1 MIFSSSRPTA
11 SNQLTPTVPLVVATT
26 VAVLLVH
33 AGALA
38 LWQLKSSDQPLRKRP
53 DLTIEFFTPAP
64 SPMAAP
70 VSPTPAPQA
79 VSRPSRQPSPV
90 TQTQPAQPEPV
101 ITTTP
106 VATAPSSATATAA
119 ESTPVVTAPPEDTAL
134 VPESTPVA
142 SPNVSE
148 TAPTTS
154 AMANTEA
161 DYKAAYLNNPRPPYP
176 LSAARQG
183 AEGRVLL
190 LAEVLPDGRAGR
202 VRLEKSS
209 GHALLDA
216 SAMNTVRSWRF
227 TPARK
232 DGVVTTQAVLIPI
245 DFTLQNRR

>member
-1 MIFSSSRPTA
+1 MILSPSRPTA
-11 SNQLTPTVPLVVATT
+11 SNQLTPTAPLVVATT

-38 LWQLKSSDQPLRKRP
+38 LWHLKPSDEPLRKRP

-64 SPMAAP
+64 SPLAAP
-70 VSPTPAPQA
+70 VSPPPAPKA
-79 VSRPSRQPSPV
+79 VSIPNTPPSPL
-90 TQTQPAQPEPV
+90 TQAQPAQPDTLA
-101 ITTTP
+101 TTSSVTSAPP
-106 VATAPSSATATAA
+106 VATATA
-119 ESTPVVTAPPEDTAL
+119 V
-134 VPESTPVA
+134 ESTPVA
-142 SPNVSE
+142 LPNVSE
-148 TAPTTS
+148 TAPTTL

-202 VRLEKSS
+202 VSLEKSS

>member
-1 MIFSSSRPTA
+1 VIFSPSRPTA
-11 SNQLTPTVPLVVATT
+11 TNQLTPTAPLVVATT

-33 AGALA
+33 VGALG

-64 SPMAAP
+64 SPLAAP
-70 VSPTPAPQA
+70 VSAPPEPQA
-79 VSRPSRQPSPV
+79 VSRPSTPPSQV
-90 TQTQPAQPEPV
+90 TQTKPAQPEPV
-101 ITTTP
+101 ITTNS
-106 VATAPSSATATAA
+106 VATAPPATTDTATAA
-119 ESTPVVTAPPEDTAL
+119 ESTPVA
-134 VPESTPVA
+134 TPT
-142 SPNVSE
+142 VSE
-148 TAPTTS
+148 TAPSTLP
-154 AMANTEA
+154 MANSEA

-176 LSAARQG
+176 LSASRQG

-202 VRLEKSS
+202 VSLEKSS

-232 DGVVTTQAVLIPI
+232 DGVVTTQAVIIPI

>member
-1 MIFSSSRPTA
+1 VIPSPLRPIVA
-11 SNQLTPTVPLVVATT
+11 KQLTPSARLVALTSVG
-26 VAVLLVH
+26 VLLCHV
-33 AGALA
+33 GALA
-38 LWQLKSSDQPLRKRP
+38 LWQLKSADEPLRKRP

-64 SPMAAP
+64 LPVAA
-70 VSPTPAPQA
+70 
-79 VSRPSRQPSPV
+79 PV
-90 TQTQPAQPEPV
+90 TQTAAPQPAARPTQQPSPAAPAKPAQPD
-101 ITTTP
+101 P
-106 VATAPSSATATAA
+106 VANTNPVASVPPVTPTTAA
-119 ESTPVVTAPPEDTAL
+119 ESTPVAGP
-134 VPESTPVA
+134 S
-142 SPNVSE
+142 VSE
-148 TAPTTS
+148 TAPRTL
-154 AMANTEA
+154 AMANSEA

-202 VRLEKSS
+202 VSLEKSS

-232 DGVVTTQAVLIPI
+232 DGVVTTQAVIIPI

>member
-1 MIFSSSRPTA
+1 MIFSPSRPTA
-11 SNQLTPTVPLVVATT
+11 SNQLTPKAPLVVATT

-38 LWQLKSSDQPLRKRP
+38 LWHLKPSDEPLRKRP

-64 SPMAAP
+64 SPVAAP
-70 VSPTPAPQA
+70 VSARPAPQA
-79 VSRPSRQPSPV
+79 VSKPSTPPSPLA
-90 TQTQPAQPEPV
+90 QAQPAQPN
-101 ITTTP
+101 T
-106 VATAPSSATATAA
+106 VATTSPVTNAPPVATATAA
-119 ESTPVVTAPPEDTAL
+119 ESTPM
-134 VPESTPVA
+134 A

-148 TAPTTS
+148 TAPTTL

-202 VRLEKSS
+202 VSLEKSS

>member
-1 MIFSSSRPTA
+1 MIFSPSRPTA
-11 SNQLTPTVPLVVATT
+11 SNQLTPTAPLVVATT

-38 LWQLKSSDQPLRKRP
+38 LWHLKPSDEPLRKRP

-64 SPMAAP
+64 SPLAAP
-70 VSPTPAPQA
+70 VSPPPAPKA
-79 VSRPSRQPSPV
+79 VSIPNTPPSPL
-90 TQTQPAQPEPV
+90 TQAQPAQPDTLATTSPV
-101 ITTTP
+101 TSAPP
-106 VATAPSSATATAA
+106 VATATAV
-119 ESTPVVTAPPEDTAL
+119 ESTQVAL
-134 VPESTPVA
+134 
-142 SPNVSE
+142 PNVSE
-148 TAPTTS
+148 TAPTTL

-202 VRLEKSS
+202 VSLEKSS

>member
-1 MIFSSSRPTA
+1 VIFSPSRPTA
-11 SNQLTPTVPLVVATT
+11 SNQLTPTAPLVVATT

-38 LWQLKSSDQPLRKRP
+38 LWHLKPSDEPLRKRP

-64 SPMAAP
+64 SPLAAP
-70 VSPTPAPQA
+70 VSPPPAPKA
-79 VSRPSRQPSPV
+79 VSIPNTPPSPL
-90 TQTQPAQPEPV
+90 TQAQPAQPDTLATTSPV
-101 ITTTP
+101 TSAPP
-106 VATAPSSATATAA
+106 VATATA
-119 ESTPVVTAPPEDTAL
+119 V
-134 VPESTPVA
+134 ESTPVA
-142 SPNVSE
+142 LPNVSE
-148 TAPTTS
+148 TAPTTL

-202 VRLEKSS
+202 VSLEKSS

>member
-1 MIFSSSRPTA
+1 MIFSPSRPTA
-11 SNQLTPTVPLVVATT
+11 SNQLTPTAPLVVATT

-38 LWQLKSSDQPLRKRP
+38 LWHLKPSDEPLRKRP

-64 SPMAAP
+64 SPLAAP
-70 VSPTPAPQA
+70 VSPPPAPKA
-79 VSRPSRQPSPV
+79 VSIPNTPPSPL
-90 TQTQPAQPEPV
+90 TQAQPAQPDTLATTSPV
-101 ITTTP
+101 TSAPP
-106 VATAPSSATATAA
+106 VATATA
-119 ESTPVVTAPPEDTAL
+119 V
-134 VPESTPVA
+134 ESTPVA
-142 SPNVSE
+142 LPNVSE
-148 TAPTTS
+148 TAPTTL

-190 LAEVLPDGRAGR
+190 VAEVLPDGRAGR
-202 VRLEKSS
+202 VSLEKSS

>member
-1 MIFSSSRPTA
+1 MIFSPSRPTA
-11 SNQLTPTVPLVVATT
+11 SNQLTPTAPLVVATT

-38 LWQLKSSDQPLRKRP
+38 LWQLKPSDEPLRKRP

-64 SPMAAP
+64 SPLAAP
-70 VSPTPAPQA
+70 VSASPAPQA
-79 VSRPSRQPSPV
+79 VSKPSTPPSPLA
-90 TQTQPAQPEPV
+90 QAQPAQPN
-101 ITTTP
+101 T
-106 VATAPSSATATAA
+106 VATTSPVTNAPPVATATAA
-119 ESTPVVTAPPEDTAL
+119 ESTPM
-134 VPESTPVA
+134 A

-148 TAPTTS
+148 TAPTTL

-202 VRLEKSS
+202 VSLEKSS

>member
-1 MIFSSSRPTA
+1 VIFSPSRPTA
-11 SNQLTPTVPLVVATT
+11 SNQLTPTAPLVVATT

-38 LWQLKSSDQPLRKRP
+38 LWHLKPSDEPLRKRP

-64 SPMAAP
+64 SPLAAP

-90 TQTQPAQPEPV
+90 TQTKPAQPEPV
-101 ITTTP
+101 ITTSS
-106 VATAPSSATATAA
+106 VATVPPSATVA

-148 TAPTTS
+148 TAPTTL

-202 VRLEKSS
+202 VSLEKSS

>member
-1 MIFSSSRPTA
+1 VIFSPSRPTA
-11 SNQLTPTVPLVVATT
+11 SNQLTPTAPLVVATT

-38 LWQLKSSDQPLRKRP
+38 LWHLKPSDEPLRKRP

-64 SPMAAP
+64 SPQAAP
-70 VSPTPAPQA
+70 VSAPPEPQA
-79 VSRPSRQPSPV
+79 VSRPSTPPSPV
-90 TQTQPAQPEPV
+90 TQTKPAQPEPV
-101 ITTTP
+101 ITTNS
-106 VATAPSSATATAA
+106 VATAPPATTDTAT
-119 ESTPVVTAPPEDTAL
+119 TA
-134 VPESTPVA
+134 ESTPVA

-148 TAPTTS
+148 TAPTTL

-176 LSAARQG
+176 FAAVRQG

-190 LAEVLPDGRAGR
+190 SAEVLPDGRAGR
-202 VRLEKSS
+202 VSLEKSS

-216 SAMNTVRSWRF
+216 AALNTVRSWRF

>member
-1 MIFSSSRPTA
+1 MIFSPSRPTA
-11 SNQLTPTVPLVVATT
+11 YNQLTPTAPLVAATT

-38 LWQLKSSDQPLRKRP
+38 LWSLNPSDEPLRKRP

-64 SPMAAP
+64 SPLAAP
-70 VSPTPAPQA
+70 LSTTPAPQA
-79 VSRPSRQPSPV
+79 VSKPSTQPSPLA
-90 TQTQPAQPEPV
+90 QAKPAEPDPLA
-101 ITTTP
+101 TTSPLASLPP
-106 VATAPSSATATAA
+106 VATATKA
-119 ESTPVVTAPPEDTAL
+119 ESTPI
-134 VPESTPVA
+134 A
-142 SPNVSE
+142 SPSVSE
-148 TAPTTS
+148 TAPTTL

-202 VRLEKSS
+202 VSLEKSS

>member
-1 MIFSSSRPTA
+1 MIFSPSRSTA
-11 SNQLTPTVPLVVATT
+11 SNQLTPTAPLVAATT

-33 AGALA
+33 AGVLA
-38 LWQLKSSDQPLRKRP
+38 LWHLKPSDEPLRKRP

-64 SPMAAP
+64 SPLAAP
-70 VSPTPAPQA
+70 LSTTPTPQA
-79 VSRPSRQPSPV
+79 VSKPSTQPSPLA
-90 TQTQPAQPEPV
+90 QAKPAEPDPLA
-101 ITTTP
+101 TTSPLASLPP
-106 VATAPSSATATAA
+106 VATATKA
-119 ESTPVVTAPPEDTAL
+119 ESTPM
-134 VPESTPVA
+134 A
-142 SPNVSE
+142 SPSVSE
-148 TAPTTS
+148 TAPTTL

-202 VRLEKSS
+202 VSLEKSS

>member
-1 MIFSSSRPTA
+1 MIFSPSRPTA
-11 SNQLTPTVPLVVATT
+11 SNQLTPTAPLVVATT

-38 LWQLKSSDQPLRKRP
+38 LWHLKPSDEPLRKRP

-64 SPMAAP
+64 SPLAAP
-70 VSPTPAPQA
+70 VSPPPAPKA
-79 VSRPSRQPSPV
+79 VSIPNTPPSPL
-90 TQTQPAQPEPV
+90 TQAQPAQPDTLATTSPV
-101 ITTTP
+101 TSAPP
-106 VATAPSSATATAA
+106 VATATA
-119 ESTPVVTAPPEDTAL
+119 V
-134 VPESTPVA
+134 ESTPVA
-142 SPNVSE
+142 LPNVSE
-148 TAPTTS
+148 TAPTTL

-202 VRLEKSS
+202 VSLEKSS

>member
-1 MIFSSSRPTA
+1 MIFSPSRPTA
-11 SNQLTPTVPLVVATT
+11 SNQLTPTAPLVVATT

-38 LWQLKSSDQPLRKRP
+38 LWHLKPSDEPLRKRP

-64 SPMAAP
+64 SPLAAP
-70 VSPTPAPQA
+70 VSPPPAPKA
-79 VSRPSRQPSPV
+79 VSRPRTPPSPV
-90 TQTQPAQPEPV
+90 TQTKPAQPEPV
-101 ITTTP
+101 NTTNS
-106 VATAPSSATATAA
+106 VATAPPATTDTATAA
-119 ESTPVVTAPPEDTAL
+119 
-134 VPESTPVA
+134 ESTPVA

-148 TAPTTS
+148 TAPTTL

-202 VRLEKSS
+202 VSLEKSS